1 MTRLGTPTF
10 ADTELLKDPATQ
22 GQGLISSPDC
32 EGSPAVDARS
42 KIKRVPATVLRG
54 MDRHLPRRADFAAAV
69 KQAHRAAIALVLPP
83 RCLWCHVE
91 SDAMPHEIMLC
102 AECQRL
108 LAGAEVPR
116 CVRCGGRLA
125 TPSGA
130 CAHCHGV
137 RLRFDSVVALGSH
150 AAALRECV
158 LRLKHRGQESLA
170 IAIANLLFERRRDLL
185 AQAQAEAVLP
195 VPMHWGR
202 RLVRR
207 ANNPELLAA
216 TLAAR
221 MNLPLEDAA
230 LRRVRNTSRQG
241 PMLRTERL
249 RNVRGA
255 FRLRPDAKLRG
266 KRLLLVDDVLT
277 TGATCDEIA
286 KVLRRAGA
294 AAVTVAV
301 LARADA

>member
-10 ADTELLKDPATQ
+10 TETDLQKDPATA

-32 EGSPAVDARS
+32 EGSRAVEARS
-42 KIKRVPATVLRG
+42 KIRRVPAAVLRSVA
-54 MDRHLPRRADFAAAV
+54 RHLPRRADVVAAV
-69 KQAHRAAIALVLPP
+69 KQAQRAAIALVLPP

-91 SDAMPHEIMLC
+91 SEEMPHEMMLC

-108 LAGAEVPR
+108 LSGPEVPR
-116 CVRCGGRLA
+116 CGRCGGRIA

-130 CAHCHGV
+130 CQHCHGV

-158 LRLKHRGQESLA
+158 LRLKHRGHESLA
-170 IAIANLLFERRRDLL
+170 IAIASLLFERRRELL
-185 AQAQAEAVLP
+185 ARAQAETVLP

-216 TLAAR
+216 TLA
-221 MNLPLEDAA
+221 
-230 LRRVRNTSRQG
+230 
-241 PMLRTERL
+241 
-249 RNVRGA
+249 
-255 FRLRPDAKLRG
+255 
-266 KRLLLVDDVLT
+266 
-277 TGATCDEIA
+277 
-286 KVLRRAGA
+286 RA
-294 AAVTVAV
+294 
-301 LARADA
+301 